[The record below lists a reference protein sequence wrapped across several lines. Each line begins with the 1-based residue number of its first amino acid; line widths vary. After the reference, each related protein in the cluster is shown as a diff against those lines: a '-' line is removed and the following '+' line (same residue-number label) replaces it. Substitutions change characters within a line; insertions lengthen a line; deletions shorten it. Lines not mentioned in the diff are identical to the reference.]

1 MEINWLGHSCIKI
14 QSRGITLITDPY
26 PASIGISMGKPN
38 ANIVTVSNEDTNHSF
53 VNGISGNPKVLSG
66 PGEYEIENYYI
77 SGLGTDRYEF
87 EGDRRINTVFSYR
100 VEGLT
105 LCHLGDIGKPLLP
118 RDLERLR
125 QSDILFVPV
134 GGGCVAET
142 SQIAQMA
149 RTISPRIVIPLHY
162 QTDKIKVELSPL
174 EDFLKAFEVNDP
186 TPQNKLTTTATNLPR
201 DLEVAILSISS
212 K

>member
-26 PASIGISMGKPN
+26 PASIGISMSKPN
-38 ANIVTVSNEDTNHSF
+38 ANIVTVSNEDPNHSF

-87 EGDRRINTVFSYR
+87 EGDRRINTIFSYR
-100 VEGLT
+100 GEGLT
-105 LCHLGDIGKPLLP
+105 LCHLGDIGKPLSP

-142 SQIAQMA
+142 SQIAQMT
-149 RTISPRIVIPLHY
+149 RNISPRLVIPLHY
-162 QTDKIKVELSPL
+162 QTDKVKVELSPL

-186 TPQNKLTTTATNLPR
+186 TPQSKITATATNLPR

>member
-1 MEINWLGHSCIKI
+1 MEITWLGHSCIKI

-38 ANIVTVSNEDTNHSF
+38 ANIVTVSNEDTNHSY
-53 VNGISGNPKVLSG
+53 VNGITGNPKVLSG

-87 EGDRRINTVFSYR
+87 EGDTRINTVFSYR
-100 VEGLT
+100 VEGIT

-118 RDLERLR
+118 RDIERLR

-134 GGGCVAET
+134 GGGCVAES

-149 RTISPRIVIPLHY
+149 
-162 QTDKIKVELSPL
+162 
-174 EDFLKAFEVNDP
+174 
-186 TPQNKLTTTATNLPR
+186 
-201 DLEVAILSISS
+201 
-212 K
+212 

>member
-1 MEINWLGHSCIKI
+1 
-14 QSRGITLITDPY
+14 
-26 PASIGISMGKPN
+26 MGKPS
-38 ANIVTVSNEDTNHSF
+38 ANIVTISNENPNHSF
-53 VNGISGNPKVLSG
+53 ASGILGGPRILRG

-87 EGDRRINTVFSYR
+87 EGDDRINTVFTYR
-100 VEGLT
+100 VEGIT
-105 LCHLGDIGKPLLP
+105 LCHLGDIGKPLSP

-142 SQIAQMA
+142 SQIAQMT

-162 QTDKIKVELSPL
+162 QTDNIKVELSPL
-174 EDFLKAFEVNDP
+174 EDLLKAFEVNDP
-186 TPQNKLTTTATNLPR
+186 IPQSKLTATATNLPR
-201 DLEVAILSISS
+201 DLEVTILSISP

>member
-1 MEINWLGHSCIKI
+1 MEITWLGHSCIKI

-38 ANIVTVSNEDTNHSF
+38 ANIVTVSNEDTNHSY
-53 VNGISGNPKVLSG
+53 VNGITGNPKVLSG

-87 EGDRRINTVFSYR
+87 EGDTRINTVFSYR
-100 VEGLT
+100 VEGIT

-118 RDLERLR
+118 RDIERLR

-134 GGGCVAET
+134 GGGCVAES

-149 RTISPRIVIPLHY
+149 RTISPRLVIPLHY
-162 QTDKIKVELSPL
+162 QMDKIKVELSPL

-186 TPQNKLTTTATNLPR
+186 TPQNKLTATATNLPR